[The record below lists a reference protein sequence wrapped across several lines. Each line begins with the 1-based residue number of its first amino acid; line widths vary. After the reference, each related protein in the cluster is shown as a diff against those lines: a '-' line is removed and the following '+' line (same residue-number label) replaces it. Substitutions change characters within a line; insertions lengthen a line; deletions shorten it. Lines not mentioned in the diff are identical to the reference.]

1 MPTRRAGGRRL
12 HRLDQRH
19 DRLGAQ
25 EQAEARRDGHRM
37 LDGRQR
43 EGRIARRRF
52 RQAVQS
58 LPAHEAHHAA
68 EDSRQPRLHER
79 GSRDRYPDRRK
90 GAAFGRAHDPAE
102 ELTAKGR
109 CVTLLCPDA
118 FLSPLEI
125 DAAVTRALAE
135 DLGRAG
141 DVTSIATVPE
151 GTRGRAVVV
160 ARKGGTIAGLPL
172 VEAALRK
179 LDPAA
184 SITAHHHDGDAVAAK
199 AKLLTI
205 EADARALLAS
215 ERTALNFLGHLSG
228 IATATAAF
236 VKLIAHSKARV
247 CCTRKTTPGMRA
259 LQKYAVRCGGGFN
272 HRFGLDDAILIKD
285 NHIAVAGGITAVLAR
300 AKAVAGH
307 LVKIEIEVDTLD
319 QLREVLAAG
328 GADVALLDNMST
340 AEMRQAVEMVAGRLV
355 LEASG
360 GITLETA
367 AAVAETGVDYLSSG
381 AITHT
386 APNLD
391 VAVDIEM

>member
-1 MPTRRAGGRRL
+1 
-12 HRLDQRH
+12 
-19 DRLGAQ
+19 
-25 EQAEARRDGHRM
+25 
-37 LDGRQR
+37 
-43 EGRIARRRF
+43 
-52 RQAVQS
+52 
-58 LPAHEAHHAA
+58 
-68 EDSRQPRLHER
+68 
-79 GSRDRYPDRRK
+79 
-90 GAAFGRAHDPAE
+90 
-102 ELTAKGR
+102 
-109 CVTLLCPDA
+109 VTLLCPDA

-125 DAAVTRALAE
+125 DDAVTRALAE

-151 GTRGRAVVV
+151 GTRGRAVVI
-160 ARKGGTIAGLPL
+160 ARKAGTISGLPM
-172 VEAALRK
+172 VETTLRK

-184 SITAHHHDGDAVAAK
+184 SITAYQRDGDAVAAK

-205 EADARALLAS
+205 EADARALLAA

-228 IATATAAF
+228 IATATSAF
-236 VKLIAHSKARV
+236 VKLISHTKARV

-285 NHIAVAGGITAVLAR
+285 NHIAIAGGIAAVLKR

-319 QLREVLAAG
+319 QLREVLSAG
-328 GADVALLDNMST
+328 GADVALLDNMNSID
-340 AEMRQAVEMVAGRLV
+340 MRKAVEMVAGRLV

-367 AAVAETGVDYLSSG
+367 GAVAETGVDYLSSG
-381 AITHT
+381 AITHS

-391 VAVDIEM
+391 VALDIEM